1 MESGANNCWYL
12 LDLNITTIE
21 TFASNYNPT
30 TYLPIVDLW
39 KRVGLL
45 FIVGLLFLLIGCG
58 VHP

>member
-30 TYLPIVDLW
+30 IYLPIVDLW
-39 KRVGLL
+39 KSGLL